1 MPCRCR
7 CGANPAATGTD
18 GVAMARPVRLGSLS
32 VARAKPQP
40 AVSSR
45 LVSAIVLAVP
55 VQRTDGH
62 RAFVLGAHGWVPE
75 ALTLIRHGTPRE
87 GSGRT
92 RSHGQRRR
100 RVRADGHGEDLTRR
114 LWPGAA
120 TCCFRARKRAS
131 PRTRATLPHRFRPT
145 GEAICRR
152 TEPASTAQSESRPS
166 RQAKQGDSVRA
177 SARRERDLPRCGVE
191 WTGEVSTATWT
202 GLASP
207 CRRQLQRQRVA
218 AASVRTAG

>member
-1 MPCRCR
+1 MPCRC
-7 CGANPAATGTD
+7 GAAPTPPLQGRMGSPWHGQSRSLPSRRRRPRATD
-18 GVAMARPVRLGSLS
+18 RRRQVDARR
-32 VARAKPQP
+32 
-40 AVSSR
+40 
-45 LVSAIVLAVP
+45 
-55 VQRTDGH
+55 H

-131 PRTRATLPHRFRPT
+131 PRTRTRTTLPHRFRPT
-145 GEAICRR
+145 GEAMCRR
-152 TEPASTAQSESRPS
+152 NEPASTAQSESRARHG
-166 RQAKQGDSVRA
+166 RQSKATACVRRRGVSVTYLAVESSGRA
-177 SARRERDLPRCGVE
+177 R
-191 WTGEVSTATWT
+191 
-202 GLASP
+202 
-207 CRRQLQRQRVA
+207 
-218 AASVRTAG
+218 